1 MPTKEERKR
10 KVIRY
15 RTKKVKGG
23 YIHIAVVKK
32 KGKRGGK
39 TIAGKVHKY
48 KKRK

>member
-1 MPTKEERKR
+1 
-10 KVIRY
+10 
-15 RTKKVKGG
+15 VKGG